1 MILAWR
7 RIEAA
12 LRTWPDRA
20 GWNFTIVAGLLGL
33 GLIGMIAWAGGLAHF
48 HPVPIGMVWLR
59 TALVVIVLPALAEEL
74 IFRGLLVP
82 RPDQEF
88 PLWRAFATIALF
100 VGWHPFQALTFGPPW
115 SALFLTPAFLGAV
128 SVLGVTLT
136 VIYRNTG
143 SIWPCVAVHWLLVAS
158 WKLLFGGPFS

>member
-1 MILAWR
+1 MSLAWR

-12 LRTWPDRA
+12 LRTRPDRA
-20 GWNFTIVAGLLGL
+20 GWNFTVGAGLLGL
-33 GLIGMIAWAGGLAHF
+33 ALIGLSAWAGGLAHF

-59 TALVVIVLPALAEEL
+59 AALVVIVLPALAEEL

-88 PLWRAFATIALF
+88 PLWRAVATIALF
-100 VGWHPFQALTFGPPW
+100 VGWHPFQTVTFGPPW
-115 SALFLTPAFLGAV
+115 SVLFLAPAFLGAV
-128 SVLGVTLT
+128 FVLGAMLT
-136 VIYRNTG
+136 AIYRRTG

-158 WKLLFGGPFS
+158 WKLLFGGPF